1 MSKSKKILV
10 LKAKKNI
17 AFQHQDFIIRKL
29 RDDINNGICIIP
41 NDFDYEWID
50 EDDLKKIENAMF
62 SFLPME
68 KKPSFWE
75 RIKRRFKNDA

>member
-1 MSKSKKILV
+1 MSESKKILV

-17 AFQHQDFIIRKL
+17 TFQHQDVIIRKL

-62 SFLPME
+62 NFLPME
-68 KKPSFWE
+68 TKPSLWE
-75 RIKRRFKNDA
+75 KIKRRLKHE